1 MKRKIGLAL
10 CGGAARGSAHLGVL
24 QALEDFDLRPA
35 YLSGTSIGAVVAA
48 LYAFNVPVAEI
59 RKFAETLKWFKFTRF
74 SLSRTGIMS
83 NADAGKLIE
92 SIIGPKNI
100 EDAAIPLAIVASD
113 ISTGEK
119 VIFRKG
125 KVSEAIMAST
135 CIPGVFS
142 PVVLDGRMLVDGLL
156 TENIPVSPLK
166 PMGADFVIAVS
177 FNPKSRFRKPEGYID
192 ILLNAFEIAAWQRTE
207 YFTREADLVIDLN
220 LEDFSRT
227 DFNKKVDALFSEGYR
242 QTILQLKTAPV
253 LLQ

>member
-24 QALEDFDLRPA
+24 QALEDFDLRPS

-48 LYAFNVPVAEI
+48 LYAFNAQVAEI

-125 KVSEAIMAST
+125 KVAEAIMAST

-242 QTILQLKTAPV
+242 QTILQLKSAPV